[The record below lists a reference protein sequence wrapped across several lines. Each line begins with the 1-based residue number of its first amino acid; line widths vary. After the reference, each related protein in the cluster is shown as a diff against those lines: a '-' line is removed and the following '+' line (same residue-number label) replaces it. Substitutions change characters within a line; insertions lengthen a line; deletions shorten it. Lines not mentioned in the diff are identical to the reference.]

1 MFDLS
6 SPGPDGSKP
15 TPVLR
20 TGGGAAG
27 ERGARPVGELEDGEL
42 TERLR
47 SGEDGVAAV
56 LYARHHRATL
66 AYARSFGSTADSAED
81 LASEAFTATLAAV
94 RAGGGPS
101 DNWRPYLLA
110 VVRNTAAAWARANRR
125 SLPSADV
132 DLLADRNTTAPSPDQ
147 IHASTLEHD
156 LIAAAYRALPQ
167 HWRIALQHSVLEQR
181 PADEVARLLGMS
193 TSGASS
199 LVSRAREGL
208 CRAYLTAHLQGA
220 DSPECLA
227 CADQLTALVRHPAR
241 RKSKLLIRHLKD
253 CTRCRHHYDEM
264 RDTNRHL
271 RLTRTALVRSMPHA
285 EDPAALL
292 ARGSATAEPASPSPP
307 ANPRT
312 TPTVAAESTTAVTS
326 ALPPADGSPS
336 AAYDRPGPLPESAPG
351 SNTGPETVTAPVPP
365 AVGRELLHEPS
376 TPTPGPARA
385 EQ

>member
-6 SPGPDGSKP
+6 SPDPDGSAP
-15 TPVLR
+15 PPVLR
-20 TGGGAAG
+20 TGGGAAEELGACPEG
-27 ERGARPVGELEDGEL
+27 ESEDGEL

-66 AYARSFGSTADSAED
+66 AYARSFGSIADSAED

-147 IHASTLEHD
+147 IHSSALEHD
-156 LIAAAYRALPQ
+156 LIAAAFRALPP
-167 HWRIALQHSVLEQR
+167 HWRAALQHSILEQR
-181 PADEVARLLGMS
+181 PTDEVARLLGLS

-227 CADQLTALVRHPAR
+227 CTDQLTALVRHPAR
-241 RKSKLLIRHLKD
+241 RKSKLLIRHLDD
-253 CTRCRHHYDEM
+253 CARCRHRYEEM
-264 RDTNRHL
+264 RDTNRRL
-271 RLTRTALVRSMPHA
+271 RLARTALVRSTPDT

-292 ARGSATAEPASPSPP
+292 ARGSATAGPTSPSPP
-307 ANPRT
+307 VDPRT
-312 TPTVAAESTTAVTS
+312 APAVTAEGTTAVTS
-326 ALPPADGSPS
+326 APPPADGDPS
-336 AAYDRPGPLPESAPG
+336 AAYDRPRPPPEEPRLPG
-351 SNTGPETVTAPVPP
+351 R
-365 AVGRELLHEPS
+365 AVH
-376 TPTPGPARA
+376 
-385 EQ
+385 